1 MKQFD
6 FKKYCTPAQLYL
18 VLAGIGLIAGFLTNF
33 RVFTLLFHTLF
44 VVLFAFLLNFLCKKG
59 FTSVSWIIV
68 LLPFVFMLCAYFL
81 ALDAADQKENEM
93 LEGNVDP
100 EKMTAE
106 EKKQYDLMMGKT

>member
-59 FTSVSWIIV
+59 FTAVSWVIV
-68 LLPFVFMLCAYFL
+68 LLPFVFMLCSYFL
-81 ALDAADQKENEM
+81 ALDAADQKENEF
-93 LEGNVDP
+93 LEGIDLEN
-100 EKMTAE
+100 MTPE
-106 EKKQYDLMMGKT
+106 EKKMYEEMLKK

>member
-59 FTSVSWIIV
+59 FTAVSWIIV

-93 LEGNVDP
+93 LEGFDP
-100 EKMTAE
+100 KDMTEE
-106 EKKQYDLMMGKT
+106 EKKIAEAAGLMG

>member
-59 FTSVSWIIV
+59 FTAVSWIIV

-81 ALDAADQKENEM
+81 ALDAADQKENEI
-93 LEGNVDP
+93 LEGLDP
-100 EKMTAE
+100 EDMTPE
-106 EKKQYDLMMGKT
+106 ERKQYNLMLGKS